1 MRKSARSVKTR
12 RVALLAVM
20 LALVVVLSFLPLN
33 LGAAVLALT
42 ILPVLVV
49 ALTQDIVTSAAAG
62 LLMGLT
68 SCLMAYTVNAGTL
81 TAPMFQNP
89 LVSVLPRVCVPL
101 VVFGART
108 GLSAAV
114 SALSRRRSLYARAE
128 KTCLAAADYVSAALG
143 VVTNTALVLGMIWLV
158 YGGTQVGNAYV
169 SPEFVMGMVSLNFVI
184 EVIVFPLLSPPIAY
198 AVRRQGCAYLTARQ
212 RTEQSSSD
220 ACADGSIVFA
230 PADDQ
235 TALPSGGDGMCD
247 GQSSSADASEHND
260 SPADAP
266 SGDPSAVPDDLQR
279 TPLPHGTD
287 SAPDNPAGNDR

>member
-49 ALTQDIVTSAAAG
+49 ALTQDLLTSAAAG

-89 LVSVLPRVCVPL
+89 LVSVLPRVFVPL

-114 SALSRRRSLYARAE
+114 SALSRRRSLSARAE
-128 KTCLAAADYVSAALG
+128 KTCLAAVDYVSAALG

-198 AVRRQGCAYLTARQ
+198 AVRRQGCAYLAAKKRAG
-212 RTEQSSSD
+212 QSSAD
-220 ACADGSIVFA
+220 ACDSDTIAPT
-230 PADDQ
+230 PADDE
-235 TALPSGGDGMCD
+235 TSLVSGGDGMSD
-247 GQSSSADASEHND
+247 GHSSA
-260 SPADAP
+260 
-266 SGDPSAVPDDLQR
+266 PDDLPR
-279 TPLPHGTD
+279 TPLPRGTD
-287 SAPDNPAGNDR
+287 STPDNSAGDDR

>member
-89 LVSVLPRVCVPL
+89 LISVLPRVFVPL

-114 SALSRRRSLYARAE
+114 SALSRRRSLSARAE
-128 KTCLAAADYVSAALG
+128 KTCHAAVDYASAALG

-184 EVIVFPLLSPPIAY
+184 EIVVFPLISPPIAY
-198 AVRRQGCAYLTARQ
+198 AVRRQGCAYLAAKKRAG
-212 RTEQSSSD
+212 QSAETVDDNTDICGSAADSLQDVSTNGKTCDIAPDDGTSSD
-220 ACADGSIVFA
+220 IRDV
-230 PADDQ
+230 
-235 TALPSGGDGMCD
+235 
-247 GQSSSADASEHND
+247 
-260 SPADAP
+260 AP
-266 SGDPSAVPDDLQR
+266 SVEQHPGYPDSD
-279 TPLPHGTD
+279 D
-287 SAPDNPAGNDR
+287 KDE

>member
-89 LVSVLPRVCVPL
+89 LVSVLPRVFVPL

-114 SALSRRRSLYARAE
+114 SALSRRRSLSARAE
-128 KTCLAAADYVSAALG
+128 KTCLAAVDYVSAALG

-158 YGGTQVGNAYV
+158 YGGKQVGNAYV

-198 AVRRQGCAYLTARQ
+198 AVRRQGCAYLAAKKRAG
-212 RTEQSSSD
+212 QSAETVDDNTDICGSAADSLQDVSTNGKTCDIAPDDGTSSD
-220 ACADGSIVFA
+220 IRDV
-230 PADDQ
+230 
-235 TALPSGGDGMCD
+235 
-247 GQSSSADASEHND
+247 
-260 SPADAP
+260 AP
-266 SGDPSAVPDDLQR
+266 SVEQHPGYPDSD
-279 TPLPHGTD
+279 D
-287 SAPDNPAGNDR
+287 KDE

>member
-89 LVSVLPRVCVPL
+89 LVSVLPRVFVPL

-114 SALSRRRSLYARAE
+114 SALSRRRSLSARAE
-128 KTCLAAADYVSAALG
+128 KTCLAAVDYVSAALG

-158 YGGTQVGNAYV
+158 YGGKQVGNAYV

-198 AVRRQGCAYLTARQ
+198 AVRRQGCAYLAAKKR
-212 RTEQSSSD
+212 
-220 ACADGSIVFA
+220 A
-230 PADDQ
+230 
-235 TALPSGGDGMCD
+235 
-247 GQSSSADASEHND
+247 GQSAETVDDNTDICGSAAD
-260 SPADAP
+260 SLQDV
-266 SGDPSAVPDDLQR
+266 STNGKTCDIVPDD
-279 TPLPHGTD
+279 GTSSDIRDVAPSVEQHPGYPD
-287 SAPDNPAGNDR
+287 SDDKDE

>member
-49 ALTQDIVTSAAAG
+49 ALTQDLLTSAAAG

-89 LVSVLPRVCVPL
+89 LVSVLPRVFVPL

-114 SALSRRRSLYARAE
+114 ATVSRRHSLSARAE
-128 KTCLAAADYVSAALG
+128 KTCFAAADYVSAALG

-169 SPEFVMGMVSLNFVI
+169 SPEFVMGMVSL
-184 EVIVFPLLSPPIAY
+184 
-198 AVRRQGCAYLTARQ
+198 
-212 RTEQSSSD
+212 
-220 ACADGSIVFA
+220 
-230 PADDQ
+230 
-235 TALPSGGDGMCD
+235 
-247 GQSSSADASEHND
+247 
-260 SPADAP
+260 
-266 SGDPSAVPDDLQR
+266 
-279 TPLPHGTD
+279 
-287 SAPDNPAGNDR
+287 

>member
-89 LVSVLPRVCVPL
+89 LISVLPRVFVPL

-114 SALSRRRSLYARAE
+114 SALSRRRSLSARAE
-128 KTCLAAADYVSAALG
+128 KTCLAVVDYVSAALG

-184 EVIVFPLLSPPIAY
+184 EIVVFPLISPPIAY
-198 AVRRQGCAYLTARQ
+198 AVRRQGCAYLAAKKRAG
-212 RTEQSSSD
+212 QSAETVDDNTDICGSAADSLQDVSTNGKTCDIAPDDGTSSD
-220 ACADGSIVFA
+220 IRDV
-230 PADDQ
+230 
-235 TALPSGGDGMCD
+235 
-247 GQSSSADASEHND
+247 
-260 SPADAP
+260 AP
-266 SGDPSAVPDDLQR
+266 SVEQHPGYPDSD
-279 TPLPHGTD
+279 D
-287 SAPDNPAGNDR
+287 KDE

>member
-81 TAPMFQNP
+81 TAPMIQNP
-89 LVSVLPRVCVPL
+89 LVSVLPRVFVPL

-108 GLSAAV
+108 GLSSAV
-114 SALSRRRSLYARAE
+114 SALSRRRSLSARAE
-128 KTCLAAADYVSAALG
+128 KTCLAAVDYVSAALG

-158 YGGTQVGNAYV
+158 YGGKQVGNAYV

-198 AVRRQGCAYLTARQ
+198 AVRRQGCAYLAAKKRAG
-212 RTEQSSSD
+212 QSAETVDDNTDICGSAADSLQDVSTNGKTCDIAPDDGTSSD
-220 ACADGSIVFA
+220 IRDV
-230 PADDQ
+230 
-235 TALPSGGDGMCD
+235 
-247 GQSSSADASEHND
+247 
-260 SPADAP
+260 AP
-266 SGDPSAVPDDLQR
+266 SVEQHPGYPDSD
-279 TPLPHGTD
+279 D
-287 SAPDNPAGNDR
+287 KDE

>member
-89 LVSVLPRVCVPL
+89 LVSVLPRVFVPL

-114 SALSRRRSLYARAE
+114 ATVSRRHSLSARAE
-128 KTCLAAADYVSAALG
+128 KTCFAAADYVSAALG

-158 YGGTQVGNAYV
+158 YGGKQVGNAYV

-198 AVRRQGCAYLTARQ
+198 AVRRQGCAYLAAKKRAG
-212 RTEQSSSD
+212 QSAETVDDNTDICGSAADSLQDVSTNGKTCDIAPDDGTSSD
-220 ACADGSIVFA
+220 IRDV
-230 PADDQ
+230 
-235 TALPSGGDGMCD
+235 
-247 GQSSSADASEHND
+247 
-260 SPADAP
+260 AP
-266 SGDPSAVPDDLQR
+266 SVEQHPGYPDSD
-279 TPLPHGTD
+279 D
-287 SAPDNPAGNDR
+287 KDE

>member
-12 RVALLAVM
+12 RIALLAVM

-89 LVSVLPRVCVPL
+89 LISVLPRVFVPL

-114 SALSRRRSLYARAE
+114 SALSRRRSLSARAE
-128 KTCLAAADYVSAALG
+128 KTCLAAVDYVSAALG

-158 YGGTQVGNAYV
+158 YGGKQVGNAYV

-198 AVRRQGCAYLTARQ
+198 AVRRQGCAYLAAKKRA
-212 RTEQSSSD
+212 EQSAETVDDNTDICGSAADSLQDVSTNGKTCDIAPDDGTSSD
-220 ACADGSIVFA
+220 IRDV
-230 PADDQ
+230 
-235 TALPSGGDGMCD
+235 
-247 GQSSSADASEHND
+247 
-260 SPADAP
+260 AP
-266 SGDPSAVPDDLQR
+266 SVEQHPGYPDSD
-279 TPLPHGTD
+279 D
-287 SAPDNPAGNDR
+287 KDE

>member
-89 LVSVLPRVCVPL
+89 LISVLPRVFVPL

-114 SALSRRRSLYARAE
+114 SALSRRRSLSARAE
-128 KTCLAAADYVSAALG
+128 KTCLAAVDYVSAALG

-158 YGGTQVGNAYV
+158 YGGKQVGNAYV

-184 EVIVFPLLSPPIAY
+184 EIVVFPIISPPIAY
-198 AVRRQGCAYLTARQ
+198 AVRRQGCAYLAAKKRAGQSAETVDDNTDICGSAADSLQ
-212 RTEQSSSD
+212 DVSTNGKTCDIAPDDRTSSD
-220 ACADGSIVFA
+220 IRDV
-230 PADDQ
+230 
-235 TALPSGGDGMCD
+235 
-247 GQSSSADASEHND
+247 
-260 SPADAP
+260 AP
-266 SGDPSAVPDDLQR
+266 SVEQHPGYPDSD
-279 TPLPHGTD
+279 D
-287 SAPDNPAGNDR
+287 KDE

>member
-49 ALTQDIVTSAAAG
+49 ALTQDLLTSAAAG

-89 LVSVLPRVCVPL
+89 LVSVLPRVFVPL

-114 SALSRRRSLYARAE
+114 ATVSRRHSLSARAE
-128 KTCLAAADYVSAALG
+128 KTCFAAADYVSAALG

-158 YGGTQVGNAYV
+158 YGGKQVGNAYV

-198 AVRRQGCAYLTARQ
+198 AVRRQGCAYLAAKKRAG
-212 RTEQSSSD
+212 QSAETVDDNTDICGSAADSLQDVSTNGKTCDIAPDDGTSSD
-220 ACADGSIVFA
+220 IRDV
-230 PADDQ
+230 
-235 TALPSGGDGMCD
+235 
-247 GQSSSADASEHND
+247 
-260 SPADAP
+260 AP
-266 SGDPSAVPDDLQR
+266 SVEQHPGYPDSD
-279 TPLPHGTD
+279 D
-287 SAPDNPAGNDR
+287 KDE

>member
-89 LVSVLPRVCVPL
+89 LISVLPRVFVPL

-114 SALSRRRSLYARAE
+114 SALSRRRSLSARAE
-128 KTCLAAADYVSAALG
+128 KTCLAAVDYVSAALG

-158 YGGTQVGNAYV
+158 YGGKQVGNAYV

-184 EVIVFPLLSPPIAY
+184 EIVVFPLISPPIAY
-198 AVRRQGCAYLTARQ
+198 AVRRQGCAYLAAKKRAG
-212 RTEQSSSD
+212 QSAETVDDNTDICGSAADSLQDVSTNGKTCDIAPDDGTSSD
-220 ACADGSIVFA
+220 IRDV
-230 PADDQ
+230 
-235 TALPSGGDGMCD
+235 
-247 GQSSSADASEHND
+247 
-260 SPADAP
+260 AP
-266 SGDPSAVPDDLQR
+266 SVEQHPGYPDSD
-279 TPLPHGTD
+279 D
-287 SAPDNPAGNDR
+287 KDE

>member
-89 LVSVLPRVCVPL
+89 LVSVLPRVFVPL

-114 SALSRRRSLYARAE
+114 SALSRRRSLSARAE
-128 KTCLAAADYVSAALG
+128 KTCLAAVDYVSAALG

-198 AVRRQGCAYLTARQ
+198 AVRRQGCAYLAAKKRA
-212 RTEQSSSD
+212 EQSAETVDDNTDICGSAADSLQDVSTNGKTCDIAPDDGTSSD
-220 ACADGSIVFA
+220 IRDV
-230 PADDQ
+230 
-235 TALPSGGDGMCD
+235 
-247 GQSSSADASEHND
+247 
-260 SPADAP
+260 AP
-266 SGDPSAVPDDLQR
+266 SVEQHPGYPDSD
-279 TPLPHGTD
+279 D
-287 SAPDNPAGNDR
+287 KDE

>member
-49 ALTQDIVTSAAAG
+49 ALTQDLLTSAAAG

-89 LVSVLPRVCVPL
+89 LVSVLPRVFVPL

-114 SALSRRRSLYARAE
+114 ATVSRRHSLSARAE
-128 KTCLAAADYVSAALG
+128 KTCFAAADYVSAALG

-198 AVRRQGCAYLTARQ
+198 AVRRQGCAYLAAKKRAG
-212 RTEQSSSD
+212 QSAETVDDNTDICGSAADSLQDVSTNGKTCDIAPDDGTSSD
-220 ACADGSIVFA
+220 IRDV
-230 PADDQ
+230 
-235 TALPSGGDGMCD
+235 
-247 GQSSSADASEHND
+247 
-260 SPADAP
+260 AP
-266 SGDPSAVPDDLQR
+266 SVEQHPGYPDSD
-279 TPLPHGTD
+279 D
-287 SAPDNPAGNDR
+287 KDE

>member
-89 LVSVLPRVCVPL
+89 LISVLPRVCVPL

-114 SALSRRRSLYARAE
+114 SALSRRRSLSARAE
-128 KTCLAAADYVSAALG
+128 KTCLAAVDYVSAALG

-158 YGGTQVGNAYV
+158 YGGKQVGNAYV

-198 AVRRQGCAYLTARQ
+198 AVRRQGCAYLAAKKKAG
-212 RTEQSSSD
+212 QSAETVDDNMDICGSAADSLQDVSTNGKTCDIAPDDGTSSD
-220 ACADGSIVFA
+220 IRDV
-230 PADDQ
+230 
-235 TALPSGGDGMCD
+235 
-247 GQSSSADASEHND
+247 
-260 SPADAP
+260 AP
-266 SGDPSAVPDDLQR
+266 SVEQHPGYPDSD
-279 TPLPHGTD
+279 D
-287 SAPDNPAGNDR
+287 KDE

>member
-89 LVSVLPRVCVPL
+89 LISVLPRVFVPL

-108 GLSAAV
+108 GLFAAV
-114 SALSRRRSLYARAE
+114 SALSRRRFLSARAE
-128 KTCLAAADYVSAALG
+128 KTCFAAADYVSAALG

-198 AVRRQGCAYLTARQ
+198 AVRRQGCAYLAAKKRAG
-212 RTEQSSSD
+212 QSAETVDDNTDICGSAADSLQDVSTNGKTCDIAPDDGTSSD
-220 ACADGSIVFA
+220 IRDV
-230 PADDQ
+230 
-235 TALPSGGDGMCD
+235 
-247 GQSSSADASEHND
+247 
-260 SPADAP
+260 AP
-266 SGDPSAVPDDLQR
+266 SVEQHPGYPDSD
-279 TPLPHGTD
+279 D
-287 SAPDNPAGNDR
+287 KDE

>member
-89 LVSVLPRVCVPL
+89 LVSVLPRVFVPL

-114 SALSRRRSLYARAE
+114 SALSRRRSLSARAE
-128 KTCLAAADYVSAALG
+128 KTCLAAVDYVSAALG

-158 YGGTQVGNAYV
+158 YGGKQVGNAYV

-198 AVRRQGCAYLTARQ
+198 AVRRQGCAYLAAKKRAG
-212 RTEQSSSD
+212 QSAETVDDNTDVCGSAADSLQDVSTNGKTYDIAPDDGTSSD
-220 ACADGSIVFA
+220 IRDV
-230 PADDQ
+230 
-235 TALPSGGDGMCD
+235 
-247 GQSSSADASEHND
+247 
-260 SPADAP
+260 AP
-266 SGDPSAVPDDLQR
+266 SVEQHPGYPDSD
-279 TPLPHGTD
+279 D
-287 SAPDNPAGNDR
+287 KDE

>member
-89 LVSVLPRVCVPL
+89 LISVLPRVCVPL

-108 GLSAAV
+108 GLSTAV
-114 SALSRRRSLYARAE
+114 SALSRRRSLSARAE
-128 KTCLAAADYVSAALG
+128 KTCLAAVDYVSAALG

-158 YGGTQVGNAYV
+158 YGGKQVGNAYV

-198 AVRRQGCAYLTARQ
+198 AVRRQGCAYLAAKKRAG
-212 RTEQSSSD
+212 QSAETVDDNTDICGSAADSLQDVSTNGKTRDIAPDDGTSSD
-220 ACADGSIVFA
+220 IRDV
-230 PADDQ
+230 
-235 TALPSGGDGMCD
+235 
-247 GQSSSADASEHND
+247 
-260 SPADAP
+260 AP
-266 SGDPSAVPDDLQR
+266 SVEQHPGYPDSD
-279 TPLPHGTD
+279 D
-287 SAPDNPAGNDR
+287 KDE

>member
-89 LVSVLPRVCVPL
+89 LVSVLPRVFVPL

-114 SALSRRRSLYARAE
+114 SALSRRRSLSARAE
-128 KTCLAAADYVSAALG
+128 KTCLAAVDYVSAALG

-198 AVRRQGCAYLTARQ
+198 AVRKQGCAYLAAKKRA
-212 RTEQSSSD
+212 EQSAETVADNADVCGSAADSLQDVSTNGKTCDIAPDDGISSD
-220 ACADGSIVFA
+220 IRDV
-230 PADDQ
+230 
-235 TALPSGGDGMCD
+235 
-247 GQSSSADASEHND
+247 
-260 SPADAP
+260 AP
-266 SGDPSAVPDDLQR
+266 SVEQHPGYPDSD
-279 TPLPHGTD
+279 D
-287 SAPDNPAGNDR
+287 KDE

>member
-12 RVALLAVM
+12 RIALLAVM

-89 LVSVLPRVCVPL
+89 LISVLPRVFVPL

-114 SALSRRRSLYARAE
+114 SALSRRRSLSARAE
-128 KTCLAAADYVSAALG
+128 KTCLAAVDYVSAALG

-158 YGGTQVGNAYV
+158 YGGKQVGNAYV

-198 AVRRQGCAYLTARQ
+198 AVRRQGCAYLAAKKRAG
-212 RTEQSSSD
+212 QSAETVDDNTDICGSAADSLQDVSTNGKTCDIAPDDGTSSD
-220 ACADGSIVFA
+220 IRDV
-230 PADDQ
+230 
-235 TALPSGGDGMCD
+235 
-247 GQSSSADASEHND
+247 
-260 SPADAP
+260 AP
-266 SGDPSAVPDDLQR
+266 SVEQHPGYPDSD
-279 TPLPHGTD
+279 D
-287 SAPDNPAGNDR
+287 KDE

>member
-89 LVSVLPRVCVPL
+89 LVSVLPRVFVPL

-114 SALSRRRSLYARAE
+114 SALSRRRSLSARAE
-128 KTCLAAADYVSAALG
+128 KTCLAAVDYVSAALG

-184 EVIVFPLLSPPIAY
+184 EIVVFPLISPPIAY
-198 AVRRQGCAYLTARQ
+198 AVRRQGCAYLAAKKRAGQSAETVDDNTDICGSAADSLQ
-212 RTEQSSSD
+212 DVSTNGKTCDIAPDDRTSSD
-220 ACADGSIVFA
+220 IRDV
-230 PADDQ
+230 
-235 TALPSGGDGMCD
+235 
-247 GQSSSADASEHND
+247 
-260 SPADAP
+260 AP
-266 SGDPSAVPDDLQR
+266 SVEQHPGYPDSD
-279 TPLPHGTD
+279 D
-287 SAPDNPAGNDR
+287 KDE

>member
-89 LVSVLPRVCVPL
+89 LVSVLPRVFVPL

-114 SALSRRRSLYARAE
+114 SALSRRRSLSARAG
-128 KTCLAAADYVSAALG
+128 KTCLAAVDYVSAALG

-158 YGGTQVGNAYV
+158 YGGKQVGNAYV

-198 AVRRQGCAYLTARQ
+198 AVRRQGCAYLAAKKRAG
-212 RTEQSSSD
+212 QSAETVDDNTDICGSAADSLQDVSTNGKTCDIAPDDGTSSD
-220 ACADGSIVFA
+220 IRDV
-230 PADDQ
+230 
-235 TALPSGGDGMCD
+235 
-247 GQSSSADASEHND
+247 
-260 SPADAP
+260 
-266 SGDPSAVPDDLQR
+266 DPSVEQHPGYPDSD
-279 TPLPHGTD
+279 D
-287 SAPDNPAGNDR
+287 KDE

>member
-89 LVSVLPRVCVPL
+89 LVSVLPRVFVPL

-114 SALSRRRSLYARAE
+114 SALSRRRSLSARAE
-128 KTCLAAADYVSAALG
+128 KTCLAAVDYVSAALG

-198 AVRRQGCAYLTARQ
+198 AVRRQGCAYLAAKKRAG
-212 RTEQSSSD
+212 QSAETVDDNTDICGSAADSLQDVSTNGKACDIAPDDGTSSD
-220 ACADGSIVFA
+220 IRDV
-230 PADDQ
+230 
-235 TALPSGGDGMCD
+235 
-247 GQSSSADASEHND
+247 
-260 SPADAP
+260 AP
-266 SGDPSAVPDDLQR
+266 SVEQHPGYPDSD
-279 TPLPHGTD
+279 D
-287 SAPDNPAGNDR
+287 KDE

>member
-49 ALTQDIVTSAAAG
+49 ALTQDLLTSAAAG

-89 LVSVLPRVCVPL
+89 LVSVLPRVFVPL

-114 SALSRRRSLYARAE
+114 ATVSRRHSLSARAE
-128 KTCLAAADYVSAALG
+128 KTCFAAADYVSAALG

-158 YGGTQVGNAYV
+158 YGGKQVGNAYV

-198 AVRRQGCAYLTARQ
+198 AVRRQGCAYLAAKKRAG
-212 RTEQSSSD
+212 QSAETVDDNTDICGSAADSLQDVSTNGKTCDIAPDDGTSSD
-220 ACADGSIVFA
+220 IRNV
-230 PADDQ
+230 
-235 TALPSGGDGMCD
+235 
-247 GQSSSADASEHND
+247 
-260 SPADAP
+260 AP
-266 SGDPSAVPDDLQR
+266 SVEQHPGYPDSD
-279 TPLPHGTD
+279 D
-287 SAPDNPAGNDR
+287 KDE

>member
-49 ALTQDIVTSAAAG
+49 ALTQDLLTSAAAG

-89 LVSVLPRVCVPL
+89 LVSVLPRVFVPL

-114 SALSRRRSLYARAE
+114 SALSRRRFLSAHAE
-128 KTCLAAADYVSAALG
+128 KTCFAAVDYVSAALG

-198 AVRRQGCAYLTARQ
+198 AVRRQGCAYLAAKKRAG
-212 RTEQSSSD
+212 QSAETVDDNTDICGSAADSLQDVSTNGKTCDIAPDDGISSD
-220 ACADGSIVFA
+220 IRDV
-230 PADDQ
+230 
-235 TALPSGGDGMCD
+235 
-247 GQSSSADASEHND
+247 
-260 SPADAP
+260 AP
-266 SGDPSAVPDDLQR
+266 SVEQHPGYPDSD
-279 TPLPHGTD
+279 D
-287 SAPDNPAGNDR
+287 KDE

>member
-89 LVSVLPRVCVPL
+89 LVSVLPRVFVPL

-114 SALSRRRSLYARAE
+114 SALSRRRSLSARAE
-128 KTCLAAADYVSAALG
+128 KTCLAAVDYVSAALG

-184 EVIVFPLLSPPIAY
+184 EIVVFPIISPPIAY
-198 AVRRQGCAYLTARQ
+198 AVRRQGCAYLAAKKRAG
-212 RTEQSSSD
+212 QSAETVDDNTDVCGSAADSLQDVSTNGKTCDIAPDDGTSSD
-220 ACADGSIVFA
+220 IRDV
-230 PADDQ
+230 
-235 TALPSGGDGMCD
+235 
-247 GQSSSADASEHND
+247 
-260 SPADAP
+260 AP
-266 SGDPSAVPDDLQR
+266 SVEQHPGYPDSD
-279 TPLPHGTD
+279 D
-287 SAPDNPAGNDR
+287 KDE

>member
-1 MRKSARSVKTR
+1 
-12 RVALLAVM
+12 M

-89 LVSVLPRVCVPL
+89 LISVLPRVFVPL

-114 SALSRRRSLYARAE
+114 SALSRRRSLSARAE
-128 KTCLAAADYVSAALG
+128 KTCLAAVDYVSAALG

-198 AVRRQGCAYLTARQ
+198 AVRRQGCAYLAAKKRAGQSAETVADNTDICGSAADSLQ
-212 RTEQSSSD
+212 DVSTNGKTCDIAPDDRTSSD
-220 ACADGSIVFA
+220 IRDV
-230 PADDQ
+230 
-235 TALPSGGDGMCD
+235 
-247 GQSSSADASEHND
+247 
-260 SPADAP
+260 AP
-266 SGDPSAVPDDLQR
+266 SVEQHPGYPDSD
-279 TPLPHGTD
+279 D
-287 SAPDNPAGNDR
+287 KDE

>member
-1 MRKSARSVKTR
+1 
-12 RVALLAVM
+12 M

-89 LVSVLPRVCVPL
+89 LVSVLPRVFVPL

-114 SALSRRRSLYARAE
+114 SALSRRRSLSARAE
-128 KTCLAAADYVSAALG
+128 KTCLAAVDYVSAALG

-158 YGGTQVGNAYV
+158 YGGKQVGNAYV

-198 AVRRQGCAYLTARQ
+198 AVRRQGCAYLAAKKRAG
-212 RTEQSSSD
+212 QSAETVDDNADICGSAADSLQDVSMNGKTCDIAPDDGTSSD
-220 ACADGSIVFA
+220 IRDV
-230 PADDQ
+230 
-235 TALPSGGDGMCD
+235 
-247 GQSSSADASEHND
+247 
-260 SPADAP
+260 AP
-266 SGDPSAVPDDLQR
+266 SVEQHPGYPDSD
-279 TPLPHGTD
+279 D
-287 SAPDNPAGNDR
+287 KDE

>member
-49 ALTQDIVTSAAAG
+49 ALTQDLLTSAAAG

-114 SALSRRRSLYARAE
+114 SALSRRRSLSARAE
-128 KTCLAAADYVSAALG
+128 KTCLAAVDYVSAALG

-198 AVRRQGCAYLTARQ
+198 AVRRQGCAYLAAKKRAG
-212 RTEQSSSD
+212 QSAETVADNTDICGSAADSLQDVSTNGKTCDIAPDDGTSSD
-220 ACADGSIVFA
+220 IRDV
-230 PADDQ
+230 
-235 TALPSGGDGMCD
+235 
-247 GQSSSADASEHND
+247 
-260 SPADAP
+260 AP
-266 SGDPSAVPDDLQR
+266 SVEQHPGYPDSD
-279 TPLPHGTD
+279 D
-287 SAPDNPAGNDR
+287 KDE

>member
-89 LVSVLPRVCVPL
+89 LVSVLPRVFVPL

-114 SALSRRRSLYARAE
+114 SALSRRRSLSARAE
-128 KTCLAAADYVSAALG
+128 KTCLAAVDYVSAALG

-212 RTEQSSSD
+212 RAEQSSAD
-220 ACADGSIVFA
+220 ACESDNIAPT

-235 TALPSGGDGMCD
+235 TALPSDGDGMYD
-247 GQSSSADASEHND
+247 GQSSAPDASPQND
-260 SPADAP
+260 SHADAP
-266 SGDPSAVPDDLQR
+266 SGDPSAVPDDLPR
-279 TPLPHGTD
+279 TPLPRGTD
-287 SAPDNPAGNDR
+287 SNPDNSAGDDR

>member
-12 RVALLAVM
+12 RIALLAVM

-89 LVSVLPRVCVPL
+89 LISVLPRVCVPL

-108 GLSAAV
+108 GFSAAV
-114 SALSRRRSLYARAE
+114 SALSRRRSLSARAE
-128 KTCLAAADYVSAALG
+128 KTCLAVVDYVSAALG

-158 YGGTQVGNAYV
+158 YGGKQVGNAYV

-184 EVIVFPLLSPPIAY
+184 EIVVFPIISPPIAY
-198 AVRRQGCAYLTARQ
+198 AVRRQGCAYLAAKKRAGQSAETVDDNTDICGSAADSLQ
-212 RTEQSSSD
+212 DVSTNGKTCDIAPDDRTSSD
-220 ACADGSIVFA
+220 IRDV
-230 PADDQ
+230 
-235 TALPSGGDGMCD
+235 
-247 GQSSSADASEHND
+247 
-260 SPADAP
+260 AP
-266 SGDPSAVPDDLQR
+266 SVEQHPGYPDSD
-279 TPLPHGTD
+279 D
-287 SAPDNPAGNDR
+287 KDE

>member
-49 ALTQDIVTSAAAG
+49 ALTQDLLTSAAAG

-89 LVSVLPRVCVPL
+89 RISVLPRVFVPL

-114 SALSRRRSLYARAE
+114 ATVSRRHSLSARAE
-128 KTCLAAADYVSAALG
+128 KTCFAAADYVSAALG

-198 AVRRQGCAYLTARQ
+198 AVRRQGCAYLAAKKRAG
-212 RTEQSSSD
+212 QSAETVDDNTDICGSAADSLQDVSTNGKTCDIAPDDGTSSD
-220 ACADGSIVFA
+220 IRDV
-230 PADDQ
+230 
-235 TALPSGGDGMCD
+235 
-247 GQSSSADASEHND
+247 
-260 SPADAP
+260 AP
-266 SGDPSAVPDDLQR
+266 SVEQHPGYPDSD
-279 TPLPHGTD
+279 D
-287 SAPDNPAGNDR
+287 KDE